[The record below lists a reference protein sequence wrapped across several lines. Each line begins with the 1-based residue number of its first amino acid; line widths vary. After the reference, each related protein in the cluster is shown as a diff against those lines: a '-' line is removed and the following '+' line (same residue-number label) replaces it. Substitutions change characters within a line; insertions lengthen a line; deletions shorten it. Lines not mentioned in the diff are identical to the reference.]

1 MAHKTIT
8 ISDEAYEMLS
18 GLKREGESFT
28 EVIKRVVNEVK
39 ARPLS
44 SFSGAWMGD
53 SSELDKIQMD
63 IHDMW
68 KGYERELRQAE

>member
-28 EVIKRVVNEVK
+28 EVIKRVVTDVK
-39 ARPLS
+39 TRPLA
-44 SFSGAWMGD
+44 SFSGV
-53 SSELDKIQMD
+53 
-63 IHDMW
+63 
-68 KGYERELRQAE
+68 